1 MDKFQVVVW
10 CESCRGDDEGCFG
23 GASEVIGE
31 AFETREQAEKAGA
44 HYCFDLPYHYRV
56 EQAEMR

>member
-10 CESCRGDDEGCFG
+10 CESCAGDDEGCFG

-44 HYCFDLPYHYRV
+44 QTSHTNTASHSRADAR
-56 EQAEMR
+56 